1 MQNSTQDIPPFSFCE
16 RIAQFILPT
25 FFANL
30 QANGFT
36 DLYDF
41 LFNFYQNQSD
51 LNEKLS
57 AQYVDSINLN
67 NSLINDFSQDLKCIY
82 KLCLKIES
90 NLFYLEWIFK
100 LYLPL
105 VYGSLIFIISP
116 LLIFISLYASSFFL
130 YLTKH
135 WSKLKSDYEAH
146 DVWQASIKCVLI
158 FCESLGAI
166 LHGHE
171 LIGLENIPDEGPGLL
186 IYYHGLLPVDYY
198 YVHAKVKLYKN
209 RQMKIVADRFL
220 FKLPGFGSLLEALE
234 VTPGSVESCTNILK
248 EGNLMSISPG
258 GVKEALYSDQN
269 YQIIWGSRCGF
280 AKVAQA
286 ARAPII
292 PMFTENSR
300 EAFRCFPYF
309 EKFVHKIY
317 EKTRLPLIPIYGIFP
332 VKLRTYIG
340 EPIPYDESRTPEE
353 LKQLTKERIED
364 LIKKNQRLPGSR
376 LQAILDRFRVKRQKM
391 D

>member
-67 NSLINDFSQDLKCIY
+67 NSLINDFSQDLKYIY

-116 LLIFISLYASSFFL
+116 LIILISLYGCSFFL

-135 WSKLKSDYEAH
+135 WSKLKVSDLFLLF
-146 DVWQASIKCVLI
+146 LI
-158 FCESLGAI
+158 
-166 LHGHE
+166 
-171 LIGLENIPDEGPGLL
+171 
-186 IYYHGLLPVDYY
+186 
-198 YVHAKVKLYKN
+198 
-209 RQMKIVADRFL
+209 
-220 FKLPGFGSLLEALE
+220 
-234 VTPGSVESCTNILK
+234 
-248 EGNLMSISPG
+248 
-258 GVKEALYSDQN
+258 
-269 YQIIWGSRCGF
+269 
-280 AKVAQA
+280 
-286 ARAPII
+286 
-292 PMFTENSR
+292 
-300 EAFRCFPYF
+300 
-309 EKFVHKIY
+309 
-317 EKTRLPLIPIYGIFP
+317 
-332 VKLRTYIG
+332 
-340 EPIPYDESRTPEE
+340 
-353 LKQLTKERIED
+353 
-364 LIKKNQRLPGSR
+364 
-376 LQAILDRFRVKRQKM
+376 
-391 D
+391 